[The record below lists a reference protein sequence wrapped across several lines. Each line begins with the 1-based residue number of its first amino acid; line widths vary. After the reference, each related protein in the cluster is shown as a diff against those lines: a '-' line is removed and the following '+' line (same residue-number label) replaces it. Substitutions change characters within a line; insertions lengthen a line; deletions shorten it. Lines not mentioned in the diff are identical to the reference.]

1 MISKTKFE
9 ISEDEAYVRSI
20 ISPLTS
26 LLDAPDELSK
36 ILRILEEFRII
47 FDLYKPLNYE
57 SEAAFISKI
66 DLIVDRILT
75 GDIPVTSC
83 ITTARED
90 PERQTMRPHYEDKPH
105 YCVYYY
111 ELSKYSELL
120 PQYRALLASFLPVQ
134 SRLQEARST
143 TPEQFINIFYN
154 VGLCLRQLTDP
165 TENEI
170 LILRELPTVALTPAQ
185 LCKRIEE
192 LFHQFGFF
200 FKISGNQKRFS
211 YLHRVLVWF
220 ETNIW
225 EQRSLSS
232 RNSTGSVRSSRH
244 SEELDSVSEVHH
256 LFSEPQ
262 ELGSP
267 INTRIFNLDNNESR
281 RASEQ
286 DDDDADP
293 IQDSGSTRQ
302 TVEIETQKASA
313 FNAIDRISL
322 SRRKARYVA
331 QAIEMGNQ
339 KLPVTHATL
348 TGFELRV
355 LLGVLNDIDH
365 YAWSDISHSL
375 RLQIAAWGA
384 CRFFLGRGPDELS
397 QIQRHAGEFL
407 SASNVIVWYSK
418 SSTIWLPCEL
428 PNHKPPEDQSR
439 ALMSQTGFIL
449 DIKNSLA
456 PFLKKITSKN
466 QNLFSQNFDLD
477 FSELLR
483 RLNQENTTTLTLN
496 RVGQFLPGLIS
507 QLSPN
512 DDVMST
518 YFTGRTPNLHNP
530 SVYSAIPTRL
540 LESLY
545 ACACDRVTELARIP
559 RNYPLTPAFLRLFN
573 DVEHFVGSLHVPKL
587 STVRMTVDDIRNTLE
602 KSRNAAGTPVHE
614 LHNTYTAYVL
624 LFLMATTGIRA
635 VNHPIPAEFDIDRA
649 TGCCFISEKDTNG
662 YRNARVV
669 WLHPILLEQLDAYAR
684 HVTRLRQ
691 YLSLTNIN
699 ALKQLDA
706 RNFFPLLSLSSSP
719 NRENDQHVLQRGTS
733 PLFMLNEFGGS
744 PNSIDSKRI
753 EELLGDHW
761 QLRLVSLRHF
771 IRTQLLLSG
780 CSGVLIDALLG
791 HAKRGESSWGRFST
805 LPPITWR
812 KQISNHLAL
821 IMNKLNFEV
830 IESPLLRS

>member
-1 MISKTKFE
+1 MDSKTKLE
-9 ISEDEAYVRSI
+9 ISEDEADVRRI
-20 ISPLTS
+20 ISPLT
-26 LLDAPDELSK
+26 LMLDAPDELTK
-36 ILRILEEFRII
+36 IQLVLEEFQII
-47 FDLYKPLNYE
+47 FDLYKPLTYE
-57 SEAAFISKI
+57 ADFDFVSKI
-66 DLIVDRILT
+66 ELLIENILSEE
-75 GDIPVTSC
+75 IPVTSC
-83 ITTARED
+83 ISTARD
-90 PERQTMRPHYEDKPH
+90 DKKRETLTNNYLKHPH

-111 ELSKYSELL
+111 EHDKYSELL

-134 SRLQEARST
+134 FKLQNVRPK
-143 TPEQFINIFYN
+143 TPEPFTKAFYEM
-154 VGLCLRQLTDP
+154 GLYLRQLADP
-165 TENEI
+165 TENEV
-170 LILRELPTVALTPAQ
+170 LIFRELPTIALTPAQ
-185 LCKRIEE
+185 LRKRIEE
-192 LFHQFGFF
+192 IFRQYGFI
-200 FKISGNQKRFS
+200 FKISSNHKRFS

-220 ETNIW
+220 ETDIW
-225 EQRSLSS
+225 DQRSQAS
-232 RNSTGSVRSSRH
+232 RNSTGSVRSSRN

-267 INTRIFNLDNNESR
+267 LNTRIFYPDNNESR
-281 RASEQ
+281 RATEQ

-348 TGFELRV
+348 TGFELMV

-365 YAWSDISHSL
+365 DAWSDISYSL
-375 RLQIAAWGA
+375 RPQIAAWGA
-384 CRFFLGRGPDELS
+384 CRFFLGRGPEALS
-397 QIQRHAGEFL
+397 QMQRHAGEFL
-407 SASNVIVWYSK
+407 SASSVIVWYPK
-418 SSTIWLPCEL
+418 STTIWLPCEL

-439 ALMSQTGFIL
+439 ALIPQTGFIL
-449 DIKNSLA
+449 DVKNSLA
-456 PFLKKITSKN
+456 PILLKVASKY
-466 QNLFSQNFDLD
+466 QKLFSQNFDSD
-477 FSELLR
+477 FSDLLL

-496 RVGQFLPGLIS
+496 RIGQFLPGLIS

-518 YFTGRTPNLHNP
+518 YFSGRTPNLHNP

-559 RNYPLTPAFLRLFN
+559 RNYPLTPASLRIFN
-573 DVEHFVGSLHVPKL
+573 DDEHFVGSLHVPKL
-587 STVRMTVDDIRNTLE
+587 STVRMTVDDIRNTLD
-602 KSRNAAGTPVHE
+602 KLRNSAVTPVHE

-691 YLSLTNIN
+691 HLSLTNIN

-706 RNFFPLLSLSSSP
+706 RNYFPLLSLSSSP
-719 NRENDQHVLQRGTS
+719 NRENDQHILQRGTS
-733 PLFMLNEFGGS
+733 PLFMLSELGGA

-791 HAKRGESSWGRFST
+791 HAKRGESPWGRLST

-812 KQISNHLAL
+812 KQISNHLVL

>member
-1 MISKTKFE
+1 MTSNAKFDVDAAD
-9 ISEDEAYVRSI
+9 IRRL
-20 ISPLTS
+20 ISPLTE
-26 LLDAPDELSK
+26 LLDAPPTLNEFQIIIK
-36 ILRILEEFRII
+36 EFRII
-47 FDLYKPLNYE
+47 LDLCKPLFGE
-57 SEAAFISKI
+57 KEAVYLAEAEVLIGRIIS
-66 DLIVDRILT
+66 
-75 GDIPVTSC
+75 GEIPVESC
-83 ITTARED
+83 IQSAR
-90 PERQTMRPHYEDKPH
+90 PLAKRKKMRPHCKTHPH
-105 YCVYYY
+105 YSVYFECY
-111 ELSKYSELL
+111 KNPKLL
-120 PQYRALLASFLPVQ
+120 PQYRALLASFLPIQIELQSIRSKTPYPFKTVFYDLGLHLRKLSKPTDLEVQ
-134 SRLQEARST
+134 
-143 TPEQFINIFYN
+143 IF
-154 VGLCLRQLTDP
+154 
-165 TENEI
+165 
-170 LILRELPTVALTPAQ
+170 RELPSVALTPAQ
-185 LCKRIEE
+185 LRKRIDD
-192 LFHQFGFF
+192 LFIQYGFV
-200 FKISGNQKRFS
+200 FKTTGNQKRFS
-211 YLHRVLVWF
+211 YLLRVLDWF
-220 ETNIW
+220 ETEIW
-225 EQRSLSS
+225 DQRSPTS
-232 RNSTGSVRSSRH
+232 RTSTGQPRSPRH

-256 LFSEPQ
+256 LISEPQ

-267 INTRIFNLDNNESR
+267 INTRIFYPDNNESR

-286 DDDDADP
+286 DNDDADP
-293 IQDSGSTRQ
+293 IHDSGSTHQ

-339 KLPVTHATL
+339 KLPITHATL
-348 TGFELRV
+348 TGFELMI

-365 YAWSDISHSL
+365 DVWSDISHSL

-397 QIQRHAGEFL
+397 QMQRHAGEFL
-407 SASNVIVWYSK
+407 SASKVIVWSPK
-418 SSTIWLPCEL
+418 SSTIWLPCEI

-439 ALMSQTGFIL
+439 VITPQTGFIL
-449 DIKNSLA
+449 DVRNSLA
-456 PFLKKITSKN
+456 PFLQKITPIK
-466 QNLFSQNFDLD
+466 QRLFSQSFDSD
-477 FSELLR
+477 FSDLLL
-483 RLNQENTTTLTLN
+483 RLNQEYATTLTLN
-496 RVGQFLPGLIS
+496 RVGLFLPGLIS

-559 RNYPLTPAFLRLFN
+559 RNYPLTPAFSRLFN
-573 DVEHFVGSLHVPKL
+573 DDEHFVGSLHVPKL

-602 KSRNAAGTPVHE
+602 KLRNAAGTPVHE

-624 LFLMATTGIRA
+624 LFLMTTTGIRA